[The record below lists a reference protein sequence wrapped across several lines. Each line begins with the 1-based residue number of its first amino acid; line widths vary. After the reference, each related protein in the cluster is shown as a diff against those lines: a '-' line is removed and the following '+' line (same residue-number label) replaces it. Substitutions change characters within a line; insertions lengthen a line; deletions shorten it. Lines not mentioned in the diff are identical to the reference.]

1 MIGMETVKEEAESG
15 VEIKAGTGTEKEVV
29 PETGNGAV
37 EAETETGEIE
47 EVNIGLEI
55 GRIAGPRGA
64 AGLEIDED
72 LHGGQDPGTDLGREE
87 LRQGWD
93 LHHAVTEAVYVVQ
106 YLPSGILA
114 T

>member
-1 MIGMETVKEEAESG
+1 MNLQVFHCDIS
-15 VEIKAGTGTEKEVV
+15 
-29 PETGNGAV
+29 
-37 EAETETGEIE
+37 
-47 EVNIGLEI
+47 

-93 LHHAVTEAVYVVQ
+93 LHHAVTGKN
-106 YLPSGILA
+106 LCFILKERVLKCKDHHLN
-114 T
+114 

>member
-1 MIGMETVKEEAESG
+1 MIGMETVKEEVESG

-29 PETGNGAV
+29 PGTGNGAV
-37 EAETETGEIE
+37 GAETGEIE

-87 LRQGWD
+87 LRPGWD

-106 YLPSGILA
+106 YLLSEILA